1 MISFY
6 RRPRLG
12 ALLAGLMFA
21 GQSAGKSPTT
31 TSAALIAFLL
41 LALGLSAC
49 SVPDAAYRFR
59 YANSQPPQHARSV
72 SMAFFEEE
80 LESRTNGRIEV
91 ENYFSGSLG
100 TERQLMDLVATGV
113 LHGTRGGFYA
123 DANPKYSLFELPFLV
138 ADWDQLLRLI
148 YSDFTARIN
157 RGARA
162 NGFHVPACG
171 VSQGFRNHTTSVRPL
186 RTPDDLV
193 GLKMRVPPQEVNVMT
208 SRAMGANPQVIPFVE
223 VYQAIKTGVI
233 DGQGNA
239 LSNIWDMK
247 FHEVQR
253 YLSITNFSAGPD
265 PFMVNLKWYEALPGD
280 LQTIFD
286 QVADEAIHYSD
297 RMNRKSEAE
306 YLAKLATKMEVNYVR
321 GEELE
326 PFRDKAGV
334 VYEHFVEKGYFTW
347 EEIEEAQRVAR
358 GEAR

>member
-1 MISFY
+1 MI
-6 RRPRLG
+6 RPG
-12 ALLAGLMFA
+12 
-21 GQSAGKSPTT
+21 
-31 TSAALIAFLL
+31 LIALLL
-41 LALGLSAC
+41 LAVGLSSC
-49 SVPDAAYRFR
+49 SGPETVYRFR

-72 SMAFFEEE
+72 SMVFFEQE
-80 LESRTNGRIEV
+80 LENRTNGRIEV

-138 ADWDQLLRLI
+138 EDWDQLLRLI

-233 DGQGNA
+233 DGQANA

-247 FHEVQR
+247 FHEVQQ
-253 YLSITNFSAGPD
+253 YLSVLNFSAGPD
-265 PFMVNLKWYEALPGD
+265 PFMVNLAWYEGLPAD
-280 LQTIFD
+280 LRIVFD
-286 QVADEAIHYSD
+286 RVADEAIRYSD
-297 RMNRKSEAE
+297 RMNRESEAE
-306 YLAKLATKMEVNYVR
+306 YLVKLATKLEVNYVR
-321 GEELE
+321 GGDLD
-326 PFRDKAGV
+326 PFREKARV
-334 VYEHFVEKGYFTW
+334 VYEHFVNKGHFGW

-358 GEAR
+358 AEGE

>member
-1 MISFY
+1 MAAEKTVP
-6 RRPRLG
+6 RPVLILF
-12 ALLAGLMFA
+12 ALLAVGM
-21 GQSAGKSPTT
+21 
-31 TSAALIAFLL
+31 
-41 LALGLSAC
+41 SAC
-49 SVPDAAYRFR
+49 AGPDAEYRFR

-72 SMAFFEEE
+72 SMVFFEEE
-80 LESRTNGRIEV
+80 LESRTSGRIEV
-91 ENYFSGSLG
+91 ETYFSGSLG

-123 DANPKYSLFELPFLV
+123 DANRKYSLFELPFLV
-138 ADWDQLLRLI
+138 EDWDQLLRLI
-148 YSDFTARIN
+148 YSNFTGRIN

-162 NGFHVPACG
+162 KGFHIPACG

-186 RTPDDLV
+186 RTPDDFV

-253 YLSITNFSAGPD
+253 YLSVTNFSAGPD
-265 PFMVNLKWYEALPGD
+265 PFMVNLAWYEALPED
-280 LQTIFD
+280 LQTVFD
-286 QVADEAIHYSD
+286 EVADEAIRYSD
-297 RMNRKSEAE
+297 RMNRESEGE
-306 YLAKLATKMEVNYVR
+306 YLAKLAGKMEVNYVR

-326 PFRDKAGV
+326 PFREKVRV
-334 VYEHFVEKGYFTW
+334 VYEHFVEKGVF
-347 EEIEEAQRVAR
+347 
-358 GEAR
+358 